1 MPGREEDRGGGA
13 IPSKKDTEK
22 HRVVDDYGLQTEPR
36 VAGAD
41 QMSDRV
47 QGGVAID
54 CSRPE
59 ADTCRRGPV
68 GARL

>member
-1 MPGREEDRGGGA
+1 MPGREEDGGGGA
-13 IPSKKDTEK
+13 IPSKKDTAK
-22 HRVVDDYGLQTEPR
+22 HRAVDDYSLQTEPR

-41 QMSDRV
+41 QMSGRI
-47 QGGVAID
+47 QGCVAVD
-54 CSRPE
+54 QSGPE